1 MGDSN
6 DDDERIRYSSAGVRV
21 SYTAGEGVVGRVGD
35 GVGFGG
41 ESGFDGHRGHE
52 WDQGKEGRRE

>member
-1 MGDSN
+1 VGDS
-6 DDDERIRYSSAGVRV
+6 DDGDERIRYSSAGVRF

-35 GVGFGG
+35 GVGG
-41 ESGFDGHRGHE
+41 ESGFDGRGGHE